1 MTSIWSLY
9 GLGPNPEVSV
19 AGYWQLVTDT
29 CNMNR
34 YEQDMYMYES
44 VQICGGD
51 MNRFQQI

>member
-1 MTSIWSLY
+1 MTSIGPC
-9 GLGPNPEVSV
+9 GLGPNPAVSV

-29 CNMNR
+29 CNVNR